1 MYELET
7 PFMLFAAVSI
17 RREEE
22 SFVTAF
28 SRIEN
33 STGTDLNMKMDEK
46 SMDKDGARRE
56 KLDPGTRGQSF
67 VTKLLGPK

>member
-1 MYELET
+1 LGQEWKMYELET

-33 STGTDLNMKMDEK
+33 STGTDLNMKRDGK
-46 SMDKDGARRE
+46 SMDKDGARKGE
-56 KLDPGTRGQSF
+56 A
-67 VTKLLGPK
+67 GPWN